1 MDQPEPQSF
10 LEKAEDRLAGIRG
23 SLLLFARGRL
33 SIGDLSHAQ
42 LRLDEIE
49 IEASAKEL
57 AEAASLAAECSRS
70 IEVLAFADLTNKDSC
85 VNRVLDLVS
94 RLEAELLQMPLG
106 SEDFL
111 VDVDEMVE
119 FSFELLKGKSRV
131 NPIPEFVHLPDT
143 TEEDFEVDDETLEI
157 FRSEAEALL
166 ANITASLEF
175 LAVSPDDQ
183 NALWEIRRN
192 AHTFKGAAGIIG
204 FHEASR
210 LAHRIEDILD
220 KMVESRC
227 GADGRLLELLSIST
241 TRLNEMTVGEHAYE
255 AVDIAEAL
263 SSDFDKLIA
272 SIPAA
277 GRAKNLSKIN
287 SPTGAGNGK
296 KSDPGQSHIEAVTST
311 PTPIVRVSLERL
323 DELLKVSHSLLVNR
337 SALAERFAEIKN
349 DAFFEPDAESLRQLE
364 SLIET
369 QRRLSDEMQ
378 QKLLR
383 IRMVRFGTLEMRLN
397 RAVHVTCQEENKKA
411 IVVIENADLEI
422 DTQVIDALI
431 EPLLHLLKNAVVHGI
446 ESPETR
452 RLLGKPE
459 KGTICIAVN
468 ADEKEVYLS
477 VEDDG
482 RGISGA
488 KLVEKALANGV
499 IDLEKASAMDENSI
513 YDLIFQRGLTTADSL
528 NLNAGRGIGMSIVK
542 ESVESRGGRV
552 IVESE
557 QQKGTKFTVRMPV
570 ALPNPDVQY
579 PEPVLSDPIDSPVE
593 ATPLVLIVDDSQ
605 SIRRMTAKIVE
616 DAGCRAITA
625 VDGADALELLLSNAW
640 EPDLILSDVEMPNMD
655 GWDFLE
661 YIKTDTNFGHI
672 PVVLVTSLDSDECRQ
687 KGLDLGAAAYLVKPF
702 RLVELDRVL
711 ENIGKLTVV

>member
-1 MDQPEPQSF
+1 M
-10 LEKAEDRLAGIRG
+10 
-23 SLLLFARGRL
+23 
-33 SIGDLSHAQ
+33 
-42 LRLDEIE
+42 
-49 IEASAKEL
+49 
-57 AEAASLAAECSRS
+57 
-70 IEVLAFADLTNKDSC
+70 
-85 VNRVLDLVS
+85 
-94 RLEAELLQMPLG
+94 
-106 SEDFL
+106 
-111 VDVDEMVE
+111 
-119 FSFELLKGKSRV
+119 
-131 NPIPEFVHLPDT
+131 
-143 TEEDFEVDDETLEI
+143 
-157 FRSEAEALL
+157 
-166 ANITASLEF
+166 
-175 LAVSPDDQ
+175 
-183 NALWEIRRN
+183 
-192 AHTFKGAAGIIG
+192 
-204 FHEASR
+204 
-210 LAHRIEDILD
+210 
-220 KMVESRC
+220 
-227 GADGRLLELLSIST
+227 
-241 TRLNEMTVGEHAYE
+241 
-255 AVDIAEAL
+255 
-263 SSDFDKLIA
+263 
-272 SIPAA
+272 
-277 GRAKNLSKIN
+277 
-287 SPTGAGNGK
+287 
-296 KSDPGQSHIEAVTST
+296 
-311 PTPIVRVSLERL
+311 SLERL
-323 DELLKVSHSLLVNR
+323 DELLKVSQSLLVNR
-337 SALAERFAEIKN
+337 SALAERFAVIKN

-499 IDLEKASAMDENSI
+499 IDLEKASAMGENSI

-655 GWDFLE
+655 GWEFLE

-672 PVVLVTSLDSDECRQ
+672 PVVLVTSLDSSECRQ

-702 RLVELDRVL
+702 RLAELDRVL